1 MVNLKCYYFFLG
13 KKDEFAITKVGKE
26 NFSFFFLRHEHVFI
40 FGKGKLSFACEQL
53 VSIGIVHD
61 CRSL

>member
-13 KKDEFAITKVGKE
+13 EKDEFAITKVGKE

-40 FGKGKLSFACEQL
+40 FRKVKLSFACKQL
-53 VSIGIVHD
+53 VDVVRD
-61 CRSL
+61 CGSL